1 MNSRTKRI
9 LSLVL
14 TLCMLLS
21 TFPVTALGLD
31 TIPAQAQSQS
41 TEVSKGSEIPG
52 TGYHVTS
59 MKNYSGAGETGR
71 RSPGPYTGQRPGAGA
86 PGRPGR

>member
-59 MKNYSGAGETGR
+59 HPTFPSGSSSPTMPQATHR
-71 RSPGPYTGQRPGAGA
+71 RLPTSWR
-86 PGRPGR
+86 